1 MSITIV
7 GGGISGL
14 SLAYI
19 LHQKDATLDIK
30 VLEARERPG
39 GKIWTDRADGFLC
52 ESGVNGFLD
61 NKPTTF
67 DFIKTL
73 SLEPLRSNDASR
85 KRYIYRGGKLHRLPE
100 NPQAFFLSGLLT
112 PCGKGRIIYELIAP
126 KGRQEDES
134 LASFATRRLGREV
147 YEYFI
152 DPMASGIYAGDA
164 TKLSLKSCFPRIYEL
179 ERQYGSLIRAMIR
192 LQKEAKK
199 TGKKV
204 GPSPGGVLTSF
215 YDGMETVISALKEA
229 LADRIVT
236 SKRVTG
242 IDKRGSTYTVYTED
256 GQSFETEQ
264 VVLACPAHDAEKIF
278 RELDPEVSGLM
289 KKIPYPPVSVVCLG
303 FRYEDIEYDING
315 FGFLVPSVEGRKIL
329 GTLWDSSIFPNRAP
343 EGYVLFRTMLG
354 GARQPD
360 VALQDEQKLIDTVL
374 SELKDIMNVDVRPEF
389 ARVYVHEKAIPQYN
403 VGHSSLVNEIKKRI
417 KERFSGLYL
426 TGNAYGGVGFNDCI
440 YNSYKLSDELMN
452 DLTRQ

>member
-14 SLAYI
+14 SLAFL
-19 LHQKDATLDIK
+19 LHKKDKTLDIK

-39 GKIWTDRADGFLC
+39 GKIWTDRTEGFLC

-73 SLEPLRSNDASR
+73 SLEPLRSNDAAR
-85 KRYIYRGGKLHRLPE
+85 KRYIYRAGKLHRLPE

-112 PCGKGRIIYELIAP
+112 PCGKGRIIYELFAP
-126 KGRQEDES
+126 KGKEDDES

-164 TKLSLKSCFPRIYEL
+164 EKLSLKSCFPRIYEL

-192 LQKEAKK
+192 LQKEAKR

-215 YDGMETVISALKEA
+215 RDGMGVVIDALKEA
-229 LADRIVT
+229 LGERIVT
-236 SKRVTG
+236 SKRVTA
-242 IDKRGSTYTVYTED
+242 IDRTGNSYKIYTED
-256 GQSFETEQ
+256 GQDFETEQ

-278 RELDPEVSGLM
+278 KEVDPEISGLM
-289 KKIPYPPVSVVCLG
+289 QRIPYPPVSVVCLG
-303 FRYEDIEYDING
+303 FRVEDVEYDING
-315 FGFLVPSVEGRKIL
+315 FGFLVPSVEGRRIL

-360 VALQDEQKLIDTVL
+360 IAMQEEHRLIDTVL
-374 SELKDIMNVDVRPEF
+374 SELKEIMGLDVEPEF
-389 ARVYVHEKAIPQYN
+389 SRVYVHEKAIPQYN
-403 VGHSSLVNEIKKRI
+403 VGHSAIVKEIRKRI
-417 KERFSGLYL
+417 NEKFPGLYI
-426 TGNAYGGVGFNDCI
+426 TGNAYGGIGFNDCI
-440 YNSYKLSDELMN
+440 ANSYRLAEEIFNKTETL
-452 DLTRQ
+452 